1 MSDHAAHHD
10 SHADAHG
17 AGGGHGASHAHPTA
31 KTYLGIAVLLTI
43 ITVIE
48 VAVFYVP
55 ALHPFLAPILLTLSA
70 LKFAVVAM
78 WYMHLK
84 FDPRLYSWVFVV
96 PMVFAAGIILAL
108 IVLLSRHRG

>member
-10 SHADAHG
+10 DHAHG
-17 AGGGHGASHAHPTA
+17 AAHAHPTA
-31 KTYLGIAVLLTI
+31 KTYIGIAVLLTI

-70 LKFAVVAM
+70 LKFAIVAM

-84 FDPRLYSWVFVV
+84 FDPKLYSWVFVV
-96 PMVFAAGIILAL
+96 PMVFAAAIILAL
-108 IVLLSRHRG
+108 IWLMAEQRG

>member
-1 MSDHAAHHD
+1 MSDHAAEHD
-10 SHADAHG
+10 GHGSAAAHG
-17 AGGGHGASHAHPTA
+17 AGHAHPTA
-31 KTYLGIAVLLTI
+31 KKYVGIAVLLTI

-55 ALHPFLAPILLTLSA
+55 SMHAFLPPVLLTLSA

-96 PMVFAAGIILAL
+96 PMIFAAAIILAL
-108 IVLLSRHRG
+108 MWLMAQHRG

>member
-10 SHADAHG
+10 DAHG
-17 AGGGHGASHAHPTA
+17 HAGGHAHPTA
-31 KTYLGIAVLLTI
+31 KTYILIAVVLTI

-70 LKFAVVAM
+70 LKFAIVAM

-84 FDPRLYSWVFVV
+84 FDPKMYSWVFVV
-96 PMVFAAGIILAL
+96 PMVFAAAIILAL
-108 IVLLSRHRG
+108 IWLMAAHRG